1 MSRINKRPKSL
12 VHSGT
17 THLPWLFIK
26 VQVSEGARLFCPFG
40 IQGVSKVRSDCISFF
55 AQNIYCFFR
64 QMYTDS
70 GKKFIEITFQS
81 NFKLQFEEI
90 IISLK
95 FCPRWARTRGFFSRY
110 FCYPFCRFSIFVFFA
125 AFFYFLY
132 YFTNMK
138 AYTVCATGL

>member
-1 MSRINKRPKSL
+1 
-12 VHSGT
+12 
-17 THLPWLFIK
+17 
-26 VQVSEGARLFCPFG
+26 
-40 IQGVSKVRSDCISFF
+40 
-55 AQNIYCFFR
+55 
-64 QMYTDS
+64 MYTDS
-70 GKKFIEITFQS
+70 GKKFIQITFQN

-95 FCPRWARTRGFFSRY
+95 FCPTCAHTRGFSRDIFATHFVRFPFSL
-110 FCYPFCRFSIFVFFA
+110 FFA